1 MRVDI
6 FPGSLRF
13 VIVGDGRI
21 AWAGDTSTTF
31 AEGGISDRQLI
42 GSCGKPSWSPKTGLI
57 EDILW
62 TSLRS
67 I

>member
-42 GSCGKPSWSPKTGLI
+42 GSCGKPSWSPKTG
-57 EDILW
+57 
-62 TSLRS
+62 
-67 I
+67 